1 MSYLKPILRTKSTL
15 AKVLFIA
22 SILFA
27 GPVSFYLYDYY
38 VQWSQQSN
46 GNIAWYLAFAY
57 DVLGAWGGVT
67 IGLTCAAI
75 CFALGYASHRHKKMY
90 YWK

>member
-15 AKVLFIA
+15 AKVFFIA

-38 VQWSQQSN
+38 IQWSSQSN
-46 GNIAWYLAFAY
+46 QDIAWYLAFAY
-57 DVLGAWGGVT
+57 DLMGAWGGVV
-67 IGLTCAAI
+67 IGLSCAAI
-75 CFALGYASHRHKKMY
+75 FMMLGFISHRHRKTY